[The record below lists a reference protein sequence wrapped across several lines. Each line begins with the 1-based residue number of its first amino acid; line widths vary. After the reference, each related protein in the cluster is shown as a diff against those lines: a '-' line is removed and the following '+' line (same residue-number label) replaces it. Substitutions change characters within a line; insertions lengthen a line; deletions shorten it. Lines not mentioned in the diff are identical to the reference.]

1 MGALWDEGV
10 KGRVRSWVWS
20 RTAVM
25 LGPDGNIGAARQVD
39 ARANINLD
47 PVISRLESA
56 RSGGGTANGGEGQE
70 DRRQTHDGRFE
81 WKRSD
86 LGEAGYHMF
95 SGQDAALYTLSWPPI
110 RSCL

>member
-1 MGALWDEGV
+1 MFPSGP
-10 KGRVRSWVWS
+10 SM
-20 RTAVM
+20 TAVR
-25 LGPDGNIGAARQVD
+25 DHTQVD

-86 LGEAGYHMF
+86 LGEAGYHM
-95 SGQDAALYTLSWPPI
+95 
-110 RSCL
+110 